1 MFLHSGT
8 FMIVVLHWNATEM
21 VTRVLLRPR
30 FCAKDS
36 RARSIVLGIGPALL
50 LTLWQNLIM
59 PNMIFRSAMV
69 WNTLP
74 NCFNCC
80 VHLRLAI
87 ERLLHAC
94 LTFV

>member
-1 MFLHSGT
+1 
-8 FMIVVLHWNATEM
+8 M
-21 VTRVLLRPR
+21 VTHVLLRPR

-69 WNTLP
+69 RNTLP
-74 NCFNCC
+74 TASNCC
-80 VHLRLAI
+80 GQLRLAI
-87 ERLLHAC
+87 NHLLHTTAIFVRLLAHLITAC
-94 LTFV
+94 RYA

>member
-1 MFLHSGT
+1 
-8 FMIVVLHWNATEM
+8 M
-21 VTRVLLRPR
+21 VTRVLLRSR

-59 PNMIFRSAMV
+59 PNMIFRSAMAR
-69 WNTLP
+69 NTLLTASY
-74 NCFNCC
+74 CC
-80 VHLRLAI
+80 VPLRLAI
-87 ERLLHAC
+87 EHLLHAC

>member
-1 MFLHSGT
+1 
-8 FMIVVLHWNATEM
+8 M

-74 NCFNCC
+74 AAPNCC
-80 VHLRLAI
+80 VQLRLAI
-87 ERLLHAC
+87 KHLLHATA
-94 LTFV
+94 TFV